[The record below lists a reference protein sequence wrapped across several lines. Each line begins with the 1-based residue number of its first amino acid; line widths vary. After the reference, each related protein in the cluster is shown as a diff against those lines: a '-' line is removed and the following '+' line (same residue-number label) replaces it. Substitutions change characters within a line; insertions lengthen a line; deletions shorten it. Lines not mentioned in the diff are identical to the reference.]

1 MKYLRK
7 EELAV
12 MTGVT
17 TRTVENE
24 MARGHLIP
32 TRLGRSVRF
41 DEPQVHDWLA
51 RRKGA

>member
-12 MTGVT
+12 MAGVT
-17 TRTVENE
+17 TRTIENE
-24 MARGHLIP
+24 MARGHLTP

-41 DEPQVHDWLA
+41 DEAQVCDWLA
-51 RRKGA
+51 RCRG